1 MGLLNRRNGREVVHM
16 AATPIDQPTTDT
28 PTQDGYTL
36 SPDQWDT
43 LCAITGL
50 DAETATTDELVAK
63 ITELLDPASADQEG
77 EVANALALGATHIDA
92 YVWEQ
97 MTNAVTLKSPAPN
110 RATQLSSAISTPG
123 DVVVDQDVWEHMQ
136 EPLEIGLRAKKQTR
150 RLEAEQVV
158 DQAIRLSRATPGL
171 REKWIQS
178 YLLDKQRTL
187 VALNRAQEIPRFEIG
202 YEYDPNF
209 ENEVEGDP
217 EVRGWVR

>member
-1 MGLLNRRNGREVVHM
+1 MGLLNRRNGRTVVHM

-43 LCAITGL
+43 LCSITGL

-63 ITELLDPASADQEG
+63 ITELLDPASTDQEG

-92 YVWEQ
+92 YMWEQ
-97 MTNAVTLKSPAPN
+97 MRSAVTLKSPTPN
-110 RATQLSSAISTPG
+110 RATQLSSAVTAPG
-123 DVVVDQDVWEHMQ
+123 DVVVDQDVWEQMQ
-136 EPLEIGLRAKKQTR
+136 EPLEIGLRAKKQTG

-187 VALNRAQEIPRFEIG
+187 VALNRAQEIPRLEIG
-202 YEYDPNF
+202 YEHDPSF
-209 ENEVEGDP
+209 EDEVEGNP